1 MLTQAGGGVGLRAAH
16 LGGPANPTYPTYRSI
31 IGLLTITT
39 DTVLHIAF
47 ESPNQPE
54 IVALIADLDAYQLT
68 LYPPESV
75 YALDLQALLQP
86 HVKFA
91 VARDADNTI
100 VGCAAVVLKPEYGEV
115 KRMYVKPAAR
125 GRGAAKR
132 LMALLEQAA
141 REAACPLMTLE
152 TGPSQPEAIA
162 LYERQGYARRGPFG
176 DYRDDPLSVFM
187 QKRLA

>member
-1 MLTQAGGGVGLRAAH
+1 M
-16 LGGPANPTYPTYRSI
+16 
-31 IGLLTITT
+31 
-39 DTVLHIAF
+39 LHIAF
-47 ESPNQPE
+47 ESPDQPA
-54 IVALIADLDAYQLT
+54 IIALIADLDAYQLT

-75 YALDLQALLQP
+75 YALDLASLLQP

-91 VARDADNTI
+91 VARTADQAI
-100 VGCAAVVLKPEYGEV
+100 VGCAAVVLNPGFGEV

-125 GRGAAKR
+125 GLGAAKR

-141 REAACPLMTLE
+141 RDAACPLMALE
-152 TGPSQPEAIA
+152 TGPAQPEAIA
-162 LYERQGYARRGPFG
+162 LYARQGFERCGPFG